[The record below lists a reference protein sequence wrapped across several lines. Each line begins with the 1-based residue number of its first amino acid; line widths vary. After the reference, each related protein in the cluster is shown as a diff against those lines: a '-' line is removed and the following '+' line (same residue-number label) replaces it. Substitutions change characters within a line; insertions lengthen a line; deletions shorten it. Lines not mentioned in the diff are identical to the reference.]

1 MKLLVYILNNPEL
14 LDETLEVFVEMG
26 VRGATV
32 IDSVGM
38 GHILTQD
45 VPIFAGL
52 QLLLP
57 NSKPGNK
64 TILTL
69 VDDKQVDIIVKEIER
84 ISGSDIDDPGT
95 GIIFVL
101 PVEQVY
107 GLAQSNLE

>member
-1 MKLLVYILNNPEL
+1 MYILNNPEL
-14 LDETLEVFVEMG
+14 LDEILEVFIELG

-38 GHILTQD
+38 GHILSQD

-57 NSKPGNK
+57 NNKPGNK

-69 VDDKQVDIIVKEIER
+69 VQEEQVDLLIKEIER
-84 ISGSDIDDPGT
+84 ISGSNIEDPGT
-95 GIIFVL
+95 GIIFIL
-101 PVEQVY
+101 PVERVY
-107 GLAQSNLE
+107 GLAQDNLE

>member
-1 MKLLVYILNNPEL
+1 MFIEL
-14 LDETLEVFVEMG
+14 G

-32 IDSVGM
+32 VDSVGM
-38 GHILTQD
+38 GHILSQD

-69 VDDKQVDIIVKEIER
+69 VQEGQVDTLIKEIER
-84 ISGSDIDDPGT
+84 ISGSDINDPGT

-101 PVEQVY
+101 SVEQVY